1 MINRSKNWKESG
13 NRKIRKIF
21 DGIIEEGI
29 IKSRV
34 RRRTDERFH
43 LFIRDTFAKVSDY
56 TAETACKFTF
66 EGRQVPSRRRLY
78 RSIGARRVIESSPAV
93 TRK

>member
-1 MINRSKNWKESG
+1 MQKIHRDFPFKFNGLDSDLTGKILAKNCKVLGTISLQRSLMINRSKNWKESG

-34 RRRTDERFH
+34 RRRTDEFSS
-43 LFIRDTFAKVSDY
+43 VS
-56 TAETACKFTF
+56 TCLSVTL
-66 EGRQVPSRRRLY
+66 SR
-78 RSIGARRVIESSPAV
+78 
-93 TRK
+93 K